1 MTNLKYI
8 QCHVFKVKKTR
19 SLIILFGEKIFY
31 HQTNDKFM
39 LLIYT
44 RLVAY
49 LWCFV
54 QKVSSMWQISPSR
67 QPFVGFRQKRTSS
80 VYMNMLISEP
90 SFG

>member
-1 MTNLKYI
+1 MANLKYI
-8 QCHVFKVKKTR
+8 QCDVFKVKKTR
-19 SLIILFGEKIFY
+19 SLIILFAVKIFY

-54 QKVSSMWQISPSR
+54 QKVSSMCQISPA
-67 QPFVGFRQKRTSS
+67 
-80 VYMNMLISEP
+80 
-90 SFG
+90 